1 MGFSRQEYWSG
12 LQCPPAGDIPNPG
25 IKPASPL
32 SPVLQADSLPLEPSG
47 NVRKHPKQ
55 NTYIF
60 LHTVKAKEEIKT
72 KTEVK

>member
-1 MGFSRQEYWSG
+1 MEFSRQEHWSG
-12 LQCPPAGDIPNPG
+12 IPWPTSGDLPDPG
-25 IKPASPL
+25 IEDL
-32 SPVLQADSLPLEPSG
+32 SLALQADSLPLEPSG